1 MGATMFT
8 EQNTVEDYLRDR
20 LVLDGATG
28 GRWKHVS
35 GKDLARSEEDVFIAD
50 EVRRALIDFNPWI
63 ASAPER
69 ADEVLYKLQAILV
82 SATGAGLV
90 GANEEFRAWLV
101 GDRTMPLGPD
111 GEHVDVRFIDYA
123 NPQNNRFVV
132 AQQLTFRQAGVEVR
146 FDLVLFV
153 NGIPLVVIEA
163 KTPVRKAVTW
173 VDGAIQVHDD
183 YERTVPRF
191 FVPNAFSVATD
202 GKELRYGAIRM
213 PLLLWGPWRSDDPT
227 LVNLSDVE
235 QAASQL
241 LNPATILDI
250 LRSFTVF
257 ATDKQHR
264 KIKVIPR
271 YQQYEAA
278 NRIVER
284 VVAGYPRKGL
294 IWHFQGSGKSLLM
307 VFAAQK
313 LRLDPALKNPT
324 VVIVVDRVDLDTQ
337 ISATFHTHDIPN
349 LVGANSRKE
358 LATMLS
364 QDVRKIVITTIHKFG
379 EARGVLNERD
389 NIIVLVDEAHRT
401 QEGDLGVA
409 MRDALPNAFLF
420 GLTGTPINKR
430 DRNTFWAFGAD
441 EDDKGYMSLYS
452 FADSVKDG
460 ATLPLHFEPR
470 MIQLRVDQ
478 AAIDQAYH
486 ELTGRLSDE
495 DQDMLAKKAANLGVL
510 VKAPERVRS
519 ICEDIASHFEQHV
532 EPSGFKAQV
541 VVFDREACLL
551 YKEILDELLGPD
563 ASAVVMSDEKKG
575 TESWLELYE
584 KWKGHFTRS
593 KDEEEKLLDRFRDPA
608 DPLKILIV
616 TAKLLTGFDAPIL
629 QTMYLDRPIR
639 DHNLL
644 QAICRTNRT
653 YPEKTHGLIVDYLG
667 IFDDVAQALDFDEK
681 AVQQVITNLSQ
692 LKDALPNAMQK
703 CLAFFPGVDRK
714 IAGYEGLLAAQECLP
729 NNDTRDEFAAAYSYL
744 ARHWEALAP
753 DAMLAPHRADFIWL
767 TQVYES
773 VQPPSGQGKLLWHAL
788 GAKTVELIHENVHV
802 EVVRDDLDTL
812 VMDSDVLEDLISEGD
827 HEKKAKELEIKLI
840 QRIKK
845 HGGDKRFV
853 ELGERLEKLR
863 ERHEQGI
870 LLSLD
875 YLKELAELAKEAVK
889 AEREVVPEVEQDLGK
904 AALTELFEGT
914 RNEDTPIIVER
925 IVNDIDSIVEK
936 VRFPEWQHTDEGER
950 TVKQAL
956 RRTLLR
962 YKLHRDQELFEKAY
976 GYIKQYY

>member
-1 MGATMFT
+1 MFT
-8 EQNTVEDYLRDR
+8 EENAVEDFLRDR
-20 LVLDGATG
+20 LSRGEHGRGTWNYATG
-28 GRWKHVS
+28 KQLDRSQDDVLIVS
-35 GKDLARSEEDVFIAD
+35 DVHK
-50 EVRRALIDFNPWI
+50 ALIRLNPDI
-63 ASAPER
+63 AAQPER
-69 ADEVLYKLQAILV
+69 ADEVIYKIQAILV
-82 SATGAGLV
+82 SADSGGLV
-90 GANEEFRAWLV
+90 QANEECRAWIL
-101 GDRTMPLGPD
+101 GERTMAFGPN
-111 GEHVDVRFIDYA
+111 GEHVDVRFIDFD
-123 NPQNNRFVV
+123 NPASNNFVLG
-132 AQQLTFRQAGVEVR
+132 QQVTFRQGEVEVR

-153 NGIPLVVIEA
+153 NGLPLVVVEA

-173 VDGAIQVHDD
+173 VDGAIQVHSD
-183 YERTVPRF
+183 YERNVPRF

-202 GKELRYGAIRM
+202 GKELRFGAIRM
-213 PLLLWGPWRSDDPT
+213 PLLLWGPWRSDDPE
-227 LVNLSDVE
+227 LVKLSEVE
-235 QAASQL
+235 QAASEL
-241 LNPATILDI
+241 LSPDTVLDI

-284 VVAGYPRKGL
+284 VIAGYPRKGL

-313 LRLDPALKNPT
+313 LRLHRALKNPT
-324 VVIVVDRVDLDTQ
+324 VIIVVDRVDLDTQ
-337 ISATFHTHDIPN
+337 ISATFHSHDIPN

-358 LATMLS
+358 LETMLS
-364 QDVRKIVITTIHKFG
+364 QDVRKVVITTIHKFG
-379 EARGVLNERD
+379 EANGVLNERD

-409 MRDALPNAFLF
+409 MREALPNAFLF

-430 DRNTFWAFGAD
+430 ERNTFWAFGAD
-441 EDDKGYMSLYS
+441 EDEKGYMSLYS

-510 VKAPERVRS
+510 VKAPERVRR
-519 ICEDIASHFEQHV
+519 ICEDIAGHFEEHV

-551 YKEILDELLGPD
+551 YKEVLDELLGPE

-575 TESWLELYE
+575 TESWRELYE

-608 DPLKILIV
+608 DPLKILVV

-681 AVQQVITNLSQ
+681 DVQQVITNLLQ
-692 LKDALPNAMQK
+692 LKDALSEAVEN

-714 IAGYEGLLAAQECLP
+714 VAGYEGLLAAQACLP
-729 NNDTRDEFAAAYSYL
+729 NNDKRDEFAAAFSYL

-753 DAMLAPHRADFIWL
+753 DAMLARYRADYIWL

-812 VMDSDVLEDLISEGD
+812 VMDSDVLEDLIAEGD

-845 HGGDKRFV
+845 HAGDKRFV
-853 ELGERLEKLR
+853 ELGERLEKVR
-863 ERHEQGI
+863 ERHEQGV

-875 YLKELAELAKEAVK
+875 YLKELAELAREAVK
-889 AEREVVPEVEQDLGK
+889 AEREVVPEDEQDRGK

-925 IVNDIDSIVEK
+925 IVSDIDGIVEK

-956 RRTLLR
+956 RKTLLR